1 MPIDAPIHTNE
12 TNLAR
17 VLNAGLPVALVFWSR
32 DCAPCTQLNPV
43 LDRLA
48 RTYAGKALI
57 VKVNAS
63 EEAGLVRRYSIEAL
77 PSLVFLQQGRA
88 LATACGAAPESEL
101 AAWLAYVT
109 SGGTQPPVPTGPAVQ
124 LAVPAGAGGPAPYG
138 SPEPD
143 RPGASGAPAAAAA
156 GNGKG
161 QPVVLTDANFD
172 RVVRSSPVP
181 VMVDFW
187 AVWCGPCR
195 MVAPVVE
202 QLAHEYAG
210 RALIGKLNVDENP
223 AIASR
228 YGIMSIPTLL
238 IFRGGKVV
246 DQIVGALPAPAL
258 RQRLAQQVPR

>member
-32 DCAPCTQLNPV
+32 DCAPCTQLNPM

-63 EEAGLVRRYSIEAL
+63 EEAGLARRYGIEAL
-77 PSLVFLQQGRA
+77 PSLVFLQQGRT
-88 LATACGAAPESEL
+88 LATARGAAPESEL
-101 AAWLAYVT
+101 AAWLAYLT
-109 SGGTQPPVPTGPAVQ
+109 AGGAQPPVPSGPAVP

-138 SPEPD
+138 SPVPATPD
-143 RPGASGAPAAAAA
+143 GSSAAP

-172 RVVRSSPVP
+172 QVVRSSPVP

-202 QLAHEYAG
+202 QLAHDYAG

-258 RQRLAQQVPR
+258 RQRLAQQVPA